1 MHSLFMFLGYMALAW
16 VLCPLINAWS
26 RQASVKRKEELNEL
40 YEKIDSMVEKRVR
53 DGISEIKWRIKV
65 LAESGDRSK
74 LE

>member
-16 VLCPLINAWS
+16 VLCSFINAWS
-26 RQASVKRKEELNEL
+26 RQVSVKRKEELNEL
-40 YEKIDSMVEKRVR
+40 YAKIDSMVEKRVR
-53 DGISEIKWRIKV
+53 DGVSEIKGRIKV